1 MTTVYFL
8 DHVEEKQDDGYQ
20 GRKPIGVYSTA
31 ELAREAIRRLR
42 DMPGF
47 RDYPERWRIVERT
60 LDKDDW
66 TEGFD
71 IATDEPIR

>member
-1 MTTVYFL
+1 MTTIYFL
-8 DHVEEKQDDGYQ
+8 DHLEETQDDGFQ
-20 GRKPIGVYSTA
+20 GRKTIGLYSTA

-66 TEGFD
+66 AEGFD
-71 IATDEPIR
+71 IVTDEPIR